1 MHTFTRLENHIFDH
15 IPVIGALGLAVYAA
29 LCKRADNR
37 SRQCWPSYETLA
49 RDAGMC
55 RRSAKSKARQLAD
68 LGLIRIEPRQD
79 NGQWSSP
86 LFTVLD
92 SLSSAPGVSATPPPG
107 AADAPRTKPSQIELN
122 PITTTTAPVKEV
134 VVNLKL
140 PTGISPRLA
149 CQALSSFPDH
159 AEKQAILDAVAQA
172 RQIQTT
178 PPRYLFGILKRWDS
192 AGWQAE
198 QAEAQAAQQRR
209 ELAQQTQAARLAQIR
224 LASEQRAPR
233 LPQCNTIKLR
243 EVLRL

>member
-1 MHTFTRLENHIFDH
+1 MYTFTRIENHIFDH
-15 IPVIGALGLAVYAA
+15 IPMIGALGLAVYAA

-49 RDAGMC
+49 RDAGVC
-55 RRSAKSKARQLAD
+55 RRTAKTKARQLAG
-68 LGLIRIEPRQD
+68 LGLIRIDPRQD

-92 SLSSAPGVSATPPPG
+92 SLSSGASATPPPG
-107 AADAPRTKPSQIELN
+107 ATDTPRTKPSLIELN
-122 PITTTTAPVKEV
+122 PITTTPAPPPVA

-140 PTGISPRLA
+140 PAGISPRLA
-149 CQALSSFPDH
+149 CQALSRFQDH

-172 RQIQTT
+172 SHIQTT

-198 QAEAQAAQQRR
+198 QAEAQAARQRR
-209 ELAQQTQAARLAQIR
+209 ELAQQSQAARLAQIR

-233 LPQCNTIKLR
+233 LPPCNTAKLR